1 MKFRHKVTGN
11 ECSGS
16 NFNMHSM
23 GEIIMYGDDD
33 MWTDSPVE
41 YDVFIE
47 ATGNWMD
54 YYEARKSHLIIND
67 NYNTR
72 IFEPETEEDKIRGY
86 TLY

>member
-1 MKFRHKVTGN
+1 MKFKHKETGH

-23 GEIIMYGDDD
+23 GEIIMYGDD
-33 MWTDSPVE
+33 MWSDYPWE

-47 ATGNWMD
+47 ATQEWMD
-54 YYEARKSHLIIND
+54 YKEACSQNLIIND
-67 NYNTR
+67 NYNTM
-72 IFEPETEEDKIRGY
+72 IFEPATEEDKIRGY